1 LWHGRGAAHAG
12 APSRRV
18 EPSIRGRRV
27 FQMAT
32 DSFAERLRLRELLV
46 VVRFEIWSDDVEISF
61 VL

>member
-1 LWHGRGAAHAG
+1 
-12 APSRRV
+12 
-18 EPSIRGRRV
+18 
-27 FQMAT
+27 MAT